1 MGFMDDMTKLCNSIM
16 DEAKREAEAR
26 RNAEADVDEEMDAE
40 EILLDTM
47 RRMNKRLADSIDVMD
62 TEDVAHMGESI
73 ARLYEAYSRFTEYE
87 YDC

>member
-26 RNAEADVDEEMDAE
+26 RNAAADVDEEMDAE

-47 RRMNKRLADSIDVMD
+47 RRMNKHLADNIGQMNPVDSSHIV
-62 TEDVAHMGESI
+62 ESI
-73 ARLYEAYSRFTEYE
+73 ARLYEAYSRFSEYE